1 LIKTNCNKKIM
12 ITITRQV
19 YNETIDLPINEKI
32 CLVDKLL
39 TDISPIDPIIEKDWI
54 LESENRLK
62 EYRNGKVKSISGEE
76 VFNKIK
82 KKLNHAL

>member
-1 LIKTNCNKKIM
+1 M

-19 YNETIDLPINEKI
+19 YNEKI
-32 CLVDKLL
+32 CLVNKL
-39 TDISPIDPIIEKDWI
+39 IDPIIEKEWI
-54 LESENRLK
+54 LESEKQLK
-62 EYRNGKVKSISGEE
+62 EYHQGKVKSISGDE